1 MSARRNLIISAVSN
15 LSTAYNLVVI
25 NVVHVIIGYQYCGG
39 PSNCSAEIASAS
51 TSCLAGAIVGQ
62 LAFGYIGD
70 CLGRPRALQLTMA
83 MSILGALASAF
94 AVPVSSDPASI
105 FVFLTITRFFLG
117 VGVGGVYPL
126 SATIASESSE
136 TNARGRNASLVFS
149 MQGVA
154 NLLVPLVAWALLQT
168 CGVPQTDSRGDESGL
183 SWRLAL
189 GLGALPGILLLPFKT
204 SSRAAEPTS
213 VAADCLDGQLVLN
226 GCATAAAEPNPA
238 MSMSEPPE
246 VPMLGTTTPT
256 TLLQALRMRTY
267 WGKLMGTAGGWF
279 LFDITFY
286 GNSLFQPT
294 VLHEVFFVAEAN
306 ASAVPEPPFSGGLAD
321 NLCVQ
326 MALIALI
333 GLPGYYLSVCAMDRL
348 GRRFIQLQGFFFM
361 AVVFALLGALCVAWC
376 GGWCVADPSDL
387 RPSEAGR
394 ALMLL
399 LYGLTFFFSN
409 FGPNST
415 TFMLPAE
422 TFPPNIRST
431 LSGFSAACGKLGA
444 TIGSAAFKPLS
455 EHAGLPATMMCCAA
469 VSLLGLGL
477 TYCFVEDK
485 RGARMEGEEDRSSV
499 FCAHEGEGEGEAH
512 QPQQQPAAQYG
523 ARGAV
528 AGVGLH

>member
-154 NLLVPLVAWALLQT
+154 NLLVPLVAWALLQARPALLRSPSYLAAQPPARPPACPPSRSPARPPARPPAHRIPPCACT
-168 CGVPQTDSRGDESGL
+168 QACGVPHTDSRGADSGL

-226 GCATAAAEPNPA
+226 GCAT
-238 MSMSEPPE
+238 
-246 VPMLGTTTPT
+246 
-256 TLLQALRMRTY
+256 
-267 WGKLMGTAGGWF
+267 
-279 LFDITFY
+279 
-286 GNSLFQPT
+286 
-294 VLHEVFFVAEAN
+294 
-306 ASAVPEPPFSGGLAD
+306 
-321 NLCVQ
+321 
-326 MALIALI
+326 
-333 GLPGYYLSVCAMDRL
+333 
-348 GRRFIQLQGFFFM
+348 
-361 AVVFALLGALCVAWC
+361 
-376 GGWCVADPSDL
+376 
-387 RPSEAGR
+387 
-394 ALMLL
+394 
-399 LYGLTFFFSN
+399 
-409 FGPNST
+409 
-415 TFMLPAE
+415 
-422 TFPPNIRST
+422 
-431 LSGFSAACGKLGA
+431 
-444 TIGSAAFKPLS
+444 
-455 EHAGLPATMMCCAA
+455 
-469 VSLLGLGL
+469 
-477 TYCFVEDK
+477 
-485 RGARMEGEEDRSSV
+485 
-499 FCAHEGEGEGEAH
+499 
-512 QPQQQPAAQYG
+512 
-523 ARGAV
+523 
-528 AGVGLH
+528 VG

>member
-25 NVVHVIIGYQYCGG
+25 NVVHVIIEYQYCGG

-105 FVFLTITRFFLG
+105 FAFLTITRFFLG

-154 NLLVPLVAWALLQT
+154 NLLVPLVAWALLQV
-168 CGVPQTDSRGDESGL
+168 CGVPQTDSRGAESGL

-204 SSRAAEPTS
+204 SSRAAEPAS
-213 VAADCLDGQLVLN
+213 VAADCLDGRLVLN
-226 GCATAAAEPNPA
+226 GRATAVAEPNPD

-256 TLLQALRMRTY
+256 TLLQALRMRSY
-267 WGKLMGTAGGWF
+267 WGKLVGTAGGWF

-361 AVVFALLGALCVAWC
+361 AVVFALLGGLCVAWC

-387 RPSEAGR
+387 RPSAAGR

-444 TIGSAAFKPLS
+444 TIGSAAFKPLA
-455 EHAGLPATMMCCAA
+455 EHAGLPATMLCCAA

-477 TYCFVEDK
+477 TYGFVEDK

-499 FCAHEGEGEGEAH
+499 FCAHEGEGEPP
-512 QPQQQPAAQYG
+512 PQQQPPAQYG

-528 AGVGLH
+528 AVVGLH